1 MQDASDSSALSD
13 PSRIVSFDS
22 STLVYSIYSTDN
34 SLGAMTV
41 TIILTATATDGAS
54 GSHQFDIVTT
64 KGCAAVQHTFGLP
77 DIVHEVTLDGSE
89 QDIKYLRYW
98 V

>member
-22 STLVYSIYSTDN
+22 STLVYSIYSEDN
-34 SLGAMTV
+34 SLGDMTV

-54 GSHQFDIVTT
+54 GSH
-64 KGCAAVQHTFGLP
+64 
-77 DIVHEVTLDGSE
+77 
-89 QDIKYLRYW
+89 
-98 V
+98 